1 METEVKKAA
10 PKKAVKK
17 KKSNILY
24 KKTKSGKHVSGVINF
39 ARIFG
44 LPIYWFFKPFRFY
57 GPRKVKDGACLYVCN
72 HYTMFDAAYPIC
84 TTWEGVHYI
93 AKKEVFETPIVRS
106 VFRGIK
112 AICVNRDG
120 NDVRGMLDAFKC
132 LKNNEKVAIF
142 PEGTRNKTDAEML
155 PFKSGASMMAIRTK
169 TPIIPIMMYNRPK
182 FFRVTHVLIG
192 EPIELT
198 EYYDKKLTDQD
209 YAEADEKLRNHMLE
223 MRAQHK
229 AYLESKKRKK

>member
-57 GPRKVKDGACLYVCN
+57 GPRRVKDGACLYVCN

-93 AKKEVFETPIVRS
+93 AKKEVFETPVVRS

-142 PEGTRNKTDAEML
+142 PEGTRNKTDADML
-155 PFKSGASMMAIRTK
+155 PFHHGA
-169 TPIIPIMMYNRPK
+169 
-182 FFRVTHVLIG
+182 
-192 EPIELT
+192 
-198 EYYDKKLTDQD
+198 
-209 YAEADEKLRNHMLE
+209 
-223 MRAQHK
+223 
-229 AYLESKKRKK
+229 